1 MTENVY
7 TLQRILN
14 IFNKNNLIK
23 MQKIMEIE

>member
-23 MQKIMEIE
+23 MQKMLEIE